1 MWIVAMGNLTINKE
15 KGARNAF
22 ENKISISVLDSRKT
36 VNNAML
42 Y

>member
-1 MWIVAMGNLTINKE
+1 MWIVAMGKLTINKE